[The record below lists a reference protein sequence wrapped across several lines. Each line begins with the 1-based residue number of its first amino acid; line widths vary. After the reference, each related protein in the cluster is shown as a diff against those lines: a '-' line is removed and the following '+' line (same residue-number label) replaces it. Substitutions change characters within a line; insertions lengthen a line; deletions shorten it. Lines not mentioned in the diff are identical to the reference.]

1 MKKLVII
8 PGGFHPFHAGHMSLY
23 NAAREK
29 FPSADVYVAATADTS
44 SRPFPFR
51 LKKMLA
57 TAAGVPV
64 NRFIQVKSPF
74 RAEEI
79 TQHYDPNT
87 TQLIFVRSDKDKDV
101 QPKPGGT
108 RKDGTPSYLQPF
120 KSRGRL
126 PMSKQG
132 YMAYLPTVQFGPGM
146 SSATEIR
153 SKWPEMSADNKIKL
167 IQTLYPNT
175 TGNEKAAQ
183 KLADIMDQVLSEG
196 VAGAVAGGIAGAA
209 LTRTPAGAV
218 RGAQIGS
225 AVQNAVSETEV
236 DEAWMK
242 NDSDAGR
249 IIYPDGGLGGYS
261 PDGLER
267 AVVKHFEE
275 ILRQAKGG
283 HLDNVAHLLYKSGVI
298 ESKLKALQQYNRFVE
313 KRGKRALARDREYD
327 LSKDYVEENRVD
339 EKWSEKYKRSIDCD
353 NPKGFSQKAHCAGK
367 NK

>member
-23 NAAREK
+23 NAAREA

-87 TQLIFVRSDKDKDV
+87 TQLIFVRSNKDKDV
-101 QPKPGGT
+101 QPVPGGT
-108 RKDGTPSYLQPF
+108 RKDGTPSYLQPY
-120 KSRGRL
+120 KRRGL
-126 PMSKQG
+126 QPMNKQG

-146 SSATEIR
+146 TSATEIR
-153 SKWPEMSADNKIKL
+153 SKWPEMDADNKIKL

-175 TGNEKAAQ
+175 QGNDKGAQ
-183 KLADIMDQVLSEG
+183 KLVDIMDQVLSEG
-196 VAGAVAGGIAGAA
+196 LAGAVAGGIAGAA

-218 RGAQIGS
+218 RGAQMGS
-225 AVQNAVSETEV
+225 AVQNAVSN
-236 DEAWMK
+236 EATMHNSPEGEK
-242 NDSDAGR
+242 TV
-249 IIYPDGGLGGYS
+249 YPDGGMGGYS

-267 AVVKHFEE
+267 AVVRHFEE
-275 ILRQAKGG
+275 ILRQAKSGNI
-283 HLDNVAHLLYKSGVI
+283 DNVAHLLYQSGVI
-298 ESKLKALQQYNRFVE
+298 ESKLRALQQYNRFVE
-313 KRGKRALARDREYD
+313 KRGRRPLAKDREYD
-327 LSKDYVEENRVD
+327 LANEDYLDENTLS
-339 EKWSEKYKRSIDCD
+339 EKWSQSYKDSIDCS
-353 NPKGFSQKAHCAGK
+353 NPKGFSQRAHCAGK

>member
-23 NAAREK
+23 NAARDA

-101 QPKPGGT
+101 QPVPGGT
-108 RKDGTPSYLQPF
+108 RKDGTPSYLQPY
-120 KSRGRL
+120 KRRGL
-126 PMSKQG
+126 QPMSKQG
-132 YMAYLPTVQFGPGM
+132 YMTYLPTVQFGPGM

-175 TGNEKAAQ
+175 QGNDNAAQ

-196 VAGAVAGGIAGAA
+196 MAGAVAGGIAGAA
-209 LTRTPAGAV
+209 LTRTPKGAV
-218 RGAQIGS
+218 SGAKIGS
-225 AVQNAVSETEV
+225 AVQDTVSETDV
-236 DEAWMK
+236 DEATMA
-242 NDSDAGR
+242 NTDDGQL
-249 IIYPDGGLGGYS
+249 IYPDGGLGGYS
-261 PDGLER
+261 PEGLDR
-267 AVVKHFEE
+267 AVVRHFEE
-275 ILRQAKGG
+275 VLAQAKAGN
-283 HLDNVAHLLYKSGVI
+283 LDNVAHLLYKGGVI
-298 ESKLKALQQYNRFVE
+298 ESKLRALRQYEKFLE
-313 KRGKRALARDREYD
+313 KRGRRPLARGKTYD
-327 LSKDYVEENRVD
+327 LANEDYLDENN
-339 EKWSEKYKRSIDCD
+339 S
-353 NPKGFSQKAHCAGK
+353 
-367 NK
+367 